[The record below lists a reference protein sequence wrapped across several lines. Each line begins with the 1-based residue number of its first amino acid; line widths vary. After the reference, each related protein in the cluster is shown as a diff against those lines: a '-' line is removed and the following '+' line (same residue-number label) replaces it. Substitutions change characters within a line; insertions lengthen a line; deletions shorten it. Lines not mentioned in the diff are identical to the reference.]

1 MIAVPSQ
8 EITHWQNGFWSML
21 EGVWDLLKIAYKDSD
36 HMISW
41 DGQEDVSPNN
51 NEVGS
56 TNIWH

>member
-8 EITHWQNGFWSML
+8 EITHWQTGFWSML

-51 NEVGS
+51 K
-56 TNIWH
+56 